1 MVESKARNGASSA
14 ALDLFGKAA
23 EVAFLAELTKAELQT
38 VLDTKYRETTF
49 KVANNGHAVADY
61 VEPPCGGFPL
71 PDDVPIYTEL
81 PEGLID
87 LPSAVKKYG
96 LKPRTVQDWV
106 KNGHVPLRG
115 RFKAATRSGGY
126 LVVSED
132 ELVDY
137 ISAPRNRG
145 GRPRKELIAVLEI
158 KNTLANNS
166 YAVVDYAVSPQRR
179 FTLPDDVLIYTYL
192 PEGFITVRDAAKKYG
207 INHSTLRSWLRR
219 GYLQLCGRLKAPSPG
234 GGYAVIDEHQL
245 LSHIELRRRPGRPPN

>member
-81 PEGLID
+81 PEGLI
-87 LPSAVKKYG
+87 
-96 LKPRTVQDWV
+96 TV
-106 KNGHVPLRG
+106 P
-115 RFKAATRSGGY
+115 
-126 LVVSED
+126 
-132 ELVDY
+132 
-137 ISAPRNRG
+137 
-145 GRPRKELIAVLEI
+145 
-158 KNTLANNS
+158 
-166 YAVVDYAVSPQRR
+166 
-179 FTLPDDVLIYTYL
+179 
-192 PEGFITVRDAAKKYG
+192 DAAKKYG

-219 GYLQLCGRLKAPSPG
+219 DYLQLCGRLKAPSPG

-245 LSHIELRRRPGRPPN
+245 LSHMKLRKGPGRPPN